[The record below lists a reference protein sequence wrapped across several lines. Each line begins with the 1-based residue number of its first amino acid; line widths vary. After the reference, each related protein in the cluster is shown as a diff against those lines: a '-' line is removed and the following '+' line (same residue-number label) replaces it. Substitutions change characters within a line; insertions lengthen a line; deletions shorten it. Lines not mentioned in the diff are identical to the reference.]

1 MPIIF
6 IATAFLF
13 VFTSGSSIQMI
24 EKQIEKDFLSGNSAV
39 ERKLADV
46 VAVHVSK
53 VKNGVVY
60 IDVQSPNIEN
70 QLKEYIDDSADL
82 SYEDIEKKIME
93 LLDSSLVQKQSFEL
107 VYKETDDGYMIYY
120 TDDFGNAISC
130 GLVSLYRDLM
140 KNIIR
145 ELEEMP

>member
-82 SYEDIEKKIME
+82 SYEDIEKKSWNSWT
-93 LLDSSLVQKQSFEL
+93 LH
-107 VYKETDDGYMIYY
+107 
-120 TDDFGNAISC
+120 
-130 GLVSLYRDLM
+130 
-140 KNIIR
+140 
-145 ELEEMP
+145 